1 MTVGRRPL
9 DLSIYLVTDSR
20 LCGALGVPA
29 TVAAAVGAGASV
41 VQLRDPGS
49 PDADLVAV
57 GRAVA
62 RVLAGSGVPLLV
74 NDRVDLVAAIGADGA
89 HVGQGDLDVTSARR
103 EVGPH
108 AYLGLSVQTLEHVAA
123 ARREG
128 PDLDY
133 LGVGP
138 VWPQVTKPDAGEPS
152 GLARLREIVAASPW
166 PCVAIGGIGP
176 GRVRPARAAGAAG
189 VAVVS
194 AICGRPDPAAAT
206 RALKAEWDD
215 AGAAA
220 VRVPS

>member
-1 MTVGRRPL
+1 VGRRPL
-9 DLSIYLVTDSR
+9 DLSIYLVTDRR

-49 PDADLVAV
+49 SDADLVTV

-89 HVGQGDLDVTSARR
+89 HVGQGDLDLASARR
-103 EVGPH
+103 ELGPE
-108 AYLGLSVQTLEHVAA
+108 AWLGLSVQTLEHVAA
-123 ARREG
+123 ARLAGVE
-128 PDLDY
+128 LDY

-152 GLARLREIVAASPW
+152 GVDRLRAIVAASPW

-194 AICGRPDPAAAT
+194 AICGSPDPAAAT
-206 RALKAEWDD
+206 RALRVEWD
-215 AGAAA
+215 GAADVA
-220 VRVPS
+220 

>member
-9 DLSIYLVTDSR
+9 DLSIYLVTDRR

-49 PDADLVAV
+49 SDADLVAV

-89 HVGQGDLDVTSARR
+89 HVGQGDLDLASARR
-103 EVGPH
+103 ELGPE
-108 AYLGLSVQTLEHVAA
+108 AWLGLSVQTLEHVAA
-123 ARREG
+123 ARRAGVE
-128 PDLDY
+128 LDY

-138 VWPQVTKPDAGEPS
+138 VWWQVTKPDADEPS
-152 GLARLREIVAASPW
+152 GVDRLRAIVAASPW

-176 GRVRPARAAGAAG
+176 GRVRPARSAGAAG

-194 AICGRPDPAAAT
+194 AICGSPDPAAAT
-206 RALKAEWDD
+206 RALRVEWD
-215 AGAAA
+215 GAADVA
-220 VRVPS
+220 